1 MSKIKKFIYVIVGLI
16 SFVLGAIGVALPIL
30 PTTPFLLLASYCF
43 VRGSEKFDRWLKSTK
58 IYKKHLES
66 FVNER
71 AMTMKQK
78 IGILLFADIMLAF
91 PIIILDSLHIRLFL
105 IALACFKYYYFM
117 FKIKT
122 IKQDDLKVNSQ

>member
-1 MSKIKKFIYVIVGLI
+1 MNKIKKYIYVTVGLI
-16 SFVLGAIGVALPIL
+16 AFVLGAIGVVIPIL

-43 VRGSEKFDRWLKSTK
+43 VRGSKRFDRWLKSTK

-66 FVNER
+66 FVNEK

-78 IGILLFADIMLAF
+78 ISILLFADLMLA
-91 PIIILDSLHIRLFL
+91 ISIVMLDSLHIRLFL

-122 IKQDDLKVNSQ
+122 IKPDDLNVNS

>member
-1 MSKIKKFIYVIVGLI
+1 MNKIKKYIYVIVGLI
-16 SFVLGAIGVALPIL
+16 AFVLGAIGVAIPIL

-43 VRGSEKFDRWLKSTK
+43 VRGSKRFDRWLKSTK

-66 FVNER
+66 FVNEK

-78 IGILLFADIMLAF
+78 ISILLFADLMLA
-91 PIIILDSLHIRLFL
+91 ISIVMLDSLHIRLFL

-122 IKQDDLKVNSQ
+122 IKPDDLNVNS

>member
-1 MSKIKKFIYVIVGLI
+1 MSKIKKFIYVTVGLI

-43 VRGSEKFDRWLKSTK
+43 VRVSEKFDRWLKSTK

-66 FVNER
+66 FINER

-105 IALACFKYYYFM
+105 IALAGFKYYYFM

-122 IKQDDLKVNSQ
+122 IKQDELKVNSQ

>member
-1 MSKIKKFIYVIVGLI
+1 MNKIKKYIYVTVGLI
-16 SFVLGAIGVALPIL
+16 AFVLGAIGVVIPIL

-43 VRGSEKFDRWLKSTK
+43 VRGSKRFDRWLKSTK

-66 FVNER
+66 FVNEK

-78 IGILLFADIMLAF
+78 ISILLFADLMLA
-91 PIIILDSLHIRLFL
+91 ISIVMLDSLHIRLFL

-117 FKIKT
+117 FKIKR
-122 IKQDDLKVNSQ
+122 IKPDDLNVNS